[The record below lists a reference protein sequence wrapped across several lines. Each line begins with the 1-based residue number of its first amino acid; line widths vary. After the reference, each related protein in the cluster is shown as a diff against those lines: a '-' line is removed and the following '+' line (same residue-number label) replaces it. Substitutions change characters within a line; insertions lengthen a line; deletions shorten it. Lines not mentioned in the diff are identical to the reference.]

1 MPRPTQKNAGS
12 HGKHADQKFIVN
24 EPAILMDFLMASMPE
39 KSRTTIKSYL
49 AHKQVLVGS
58 KPVSQFNHPLE
69 AGDMVTIRLG
79 GKKEQDTYKGLT
91 ILFEDKHIVVISK
104 ESGLLSVATDKE
116 KAITAYNIVSFHIKK
131 ANPRNRIFIVHRLD
145 KDASGVMV
153 FAKSEEIQEK
163 MQREWQEAVMER
175 IYSVVVE
182 GRVEQ
187 KEGAITSYL
196 KENKA
201 LVMYSSQDPK
211 DGQLAITRYRLVKQ
225 GHAYSLLDVELETGR
240 KNQIRVHMKDLGHPI
255 AGDKKYG
262 ALTSPLGRLCLHAR
276 LLAFIHPVTGTEV
289 RFEAAVPRRFIA
301 LVKEEGALIKKQGK
315 RTF

>member
-1 MPRPTQKNAGS
+1 MPRPTPRNAGS

-24 EPAILMDFLMASMPE
+24 EPASLMDFLMGSMPE

-49 AHKQVLVGS
+49 AHKQVMVGS
-58 KPVSQFNHPLE
+58 KSVSQFDHPLE
-69 AGDMVTIRLG
+69 PGDMVTISLG
-79 GKKEQDTYKGLT
+79 GKKEQETYKGLT
-91 ILFEDKHIVVISK
+91 ILYEDKHIVVISK
-104 ESGLLSVATDKE
+104 DSGLLSVATDRE
-116 KAITAYNIVSFHIKK
+116 KAITAYNIVSYHIKK
-131 ANPRNRIFIVHRLD
+131 ANPRNRIFVVHRLD

-175 IYSVVVE
+175 TYSVVVE

-187 KEGAITSYL
+187 KEGTITSYL

-201 LVMYSSQDPK
+201 LVMYSSQDPI

-225 GHAYSLLDVELETGR
+225 GNAYSLLDVELETGR
-240 KNQIRVHMKDLGHPI
+240 KNQIRVHMKDLGYPI

-289 RFEAAVPRRFIA
+289 RFEASVPRRFIA
-301 LVKEEGALIKKQGK
+301 LVKEEGALIKKPGK